1 MIKKIKFFLN
11 KKQRYFIAFLF
22 VGILISAIF
31 EMIGVGSIP
40 IFINLLLKPDQLIS
54 YLPENGLTNFFIAQD
69 HLSQILISALFL
81 LLIFIFKNLFL
92 FFTIYLQA
100 KIFKNI
106 NIENS
111 KRLFQAYVQSPYYL
125 HLSRNPAETGR
136 NVTNEVGLSS
146 RYIECLLY
154 VVREV
159 LVIAAIFILLL
170 LTDPITVLIV
180 FSVVGLFAIT
190 FHFVLKNK
198 ITTLSKLAQ
207 FHRGQ
212 QLQLVNQVFGA
223 IKDTIILNRELYF
236 TNKFRDNT
244 AGAQRYVLFS
254 TIINKLPR
262 LFLEILGVIIIL
274 LVTVLF
280 VVNDRSMETMIPTL
294 GLLGAATIRM
304 LPSFNTIASQ
314 LASMR
319 GSYVSFDLVV
329 KELIK
334 LEKYVN
340 TKNNLTNTTLT
351 TKNILNKSIELKN
364 IIFKYPNSEKE
375 ILKKLSLKILP
386 GSSIGIIGATGS
398 GKSTLVDIIL
408 GLLPPSNGQVL
419 VDGNN
424 ININNNHLAWQSQ
437 IGYIPQDI
445 YLIDDT
451 IKRNIAF
458 GIDDNEISEDDIQRA
473 IILAQISE
481 FVSDLPLQLNTIIG
495 NRGIRLSGGQ
505 RQRVGIAR
513 ALYRKSKI
521 LVFDEATSS
530 LDVETEKAIV
540 DCIENLDGKV
550 TLIVITHRLQ
560 TLRNF
565 KNIYFIKQGLITNHG
580 TYKEII
586 ENKNIYKN

>member
-280 VVNDRSMETMIPTL
+280 VVNDRSMDTMIPTL

-364 IIFKYPNSEKE
+364 IVFKYPNSEKE

-473 IILAQISE
+473 IKLAQISE

-505 RQRVGIAR
+505 RQRIGIAR

>member
-11 KKQRYFIAFLF
+11 KKQRTYIAFLF
-22 VGILISAIF
+22 VGILVSAIL

-54 YLPENGLTNFFIAQD
+54 YLPENNLTNFFIAQN
-69 HLSQILISALFL
+69 HLTQILLSAFFL
-81 LLIFIFKNLFL
+81 LLIFVFKNLFL

-100 KIFKNI
+100 RIFKNI

-125 HLSRNPAETGR
+125 HLSRNPAATGR

-154 VVREV
+154 VAREV
-159 LVIAAIFILLL
+159 LVIVAIFILLL

-190 FHFVLKNK
+190 FHFILKNK
-198 ITTLSKLAQ
+198 ITSLSKLAQ

-280 VVNDRSMETMIPTL
+280 VVNDRSMDTMIPTL

-329 KELIK
+329 QELIK

-340 TKNNLTNTTLT
+340 KKNNFKINKLV
-351 TKNILNKSIELKN
+351 TKDILNKSIELKN
-364 IIFKYPNSEKE
+364 ITFKYPDTEKE

-386 GSSIGIIGATGS
+386 GSSVGIIGATGS

-408 GLLPPSNGQVL
+408 GLLPPSEGQVL

-424 ININNNHLAWQSQ
+424 INIDNNHLAWQSQ

-458 GIDDNEISEDDIQRA
+458 GIDDHEIREEDIERA
-473 IILAQISE
+473 IKLAQLSK

-505 RQRVGIAR
+505 RQRIGIAR

-530 LDVETEKAIV
+530 LDIETEKAIV

-560 TLRNF
+560 TLKNF
-565 KNIYFIKQGLITNHG
+565 KNIYFIKQGLITDHG
-580 TYKEII
+580 SYKEII

>member
-111 KRLFQAYVQSPYYL
+111 KRLFQAYIQSPYYL
-125 HLSRNPAETGR
+125 HLSRNPAATGR

-154 VVREV
+154 VVREI

-351 TKNILNKSIELKN
+351 TKDILNKSIELKN
-364 IIFKYPNSEKE
+364 IVFKYPNSEKE

-473 IILAQISE
+473 IKLAQISE

>member
-125 HLSRNPAETGR
+125 HLSRNPAATGR

-154 VVREV
+154 VVREI

-351 TKNILNKSIELKN
+351 TKDILNKSIELKN
-364 IIFKYPNSEKE
+364 IVFKYPNSEKE

-473 IILAQISE
+473 IKLAQISE

>member
-11 KKQRYFIAFLF
+11 KKQRTYIAFLF
-22 VGILISAIF
+22 VGILVSAIF

-54 YLPENGLTNFFIAQD
+54 YLPENNLTNFFIAQD
-69 HLSQILISALFL
+69 HLTQILLSAFFL
-81 LLIFIFKNLFL
+81 LLIFVFKNLFL

-100 KIFKNI
+100 RIFKNI

-125 HLSRNPAETGR
+125 HLSRNPAATGR

-154 VVREV
+154 VAREV
-159 LVIAAIFILLL
+159 LVIVAIFILLL

-190 FHFVLKNK
+190 FHFILKNK
-198 ITTLSKLAQ
+198 ITSLSKLAQ

-280 VVNDRSMETMIPTL
+280 VVNDRSMDTMIPTL

-329 KELIK
+329 QELIK

-340 TKNNLTNTTLT
+340 KKNNFKINKLV
-351 TKNILNKSIELKN
+351 TKDILNKSIELKN
-364 IIFKYPNSEKE
+364 ITFKYPDTEKE

-386 GSSIGIIGATGS
+386 GSSVGIIGATGS

-408 GLLPPSNGQVL
+408 GLLPPSDGQVL

-424 ININNNHLAWQSQ
+424 INIDNNHLAWQSQ

-458 GIDDNEISEDDIQRA
+458 GIDDHEIREEDIERA
-473 IILAQISE
+473 INLAQLSK

-505 RQRVGIAR
+505 RQRIGIAR

-530 LDVETEKAIV
+530 LDIETEKAIV

-560 TLRNF
+560 TLKNF
-565 KNIYFIKQGLITNHG
+565 KNIYFIKQGLITDHG
-580 TYKEII
+580 SYKEII

>member
-280 VVNDRSMETMIPTL
+280 VVNDRSMDTMIPTL

-351 TKNILNKSIELKN
+351 TKDILNKSIELKN
-364 IIFKYPNSEKE
+364 IVFKYPNSEKE

-408 GLLPPSNGQVL
+408 GLLPPSSGQVL

-473 IILAQISE
+473 IKLAQISE

>member
-11 KKQRYFIAFLF
+11 KKQRTYIAFLF
-22 VGILISAIF
+22 VGILVSAIL

-54 YLPENGLTNFFIAQD
+54 YLPENNLTNFFIAQN
-69 HLSQILISALFL
+69 HLTQILLSAFFL
-81 LLIFIFKNLFL
+81 LLIFVFKNLFL

-100 KIFKNI
+100 RIFKNI

-125 HLSRNPAETGR
+125 HLSRNPAATGR

-154 VVREV
+154 VAREV
-159 LVIAAIFILLL
+159 LVIVAIFILLL

-190 FHFVLKNK
+190 FHFILKNK
-198 ITTLSKLAQ
+198 ITSLSKLAQ

-280 VVNDRSMETMIPTL
+280 VVNDRSMDTMIPTL

-329 KELIK
+329 QELIK

-340 TKNNLTNTTLT
+340 KKNNFKINKLV
-351 TKNILNKSIELKN
+351 TKDILNKSIELKN
-364 IIFKYPNSEKE
+364 ITFKYPDTEKE

-386 GSSIGIIGATGS
+386 GSSVGIIGATGS

-408 GLLPPSNGQVL
+408 GLLPPSDGQVL

-424 ININNNHLAWQSQ
+424 INIDNNHLAWQSQ

-458 GIDDNEISEDDIQRA
+458 GIDDHEIREEDIERA
-473 IILAQISE
+473 IKLAQLSK

-505 RQRVGIAR
+505 RQRIGIAR

-530 LDVETEKAIV
+530 LDIETEKAIV

-565 KNIYFIKQGLITNHG
+565 KNIYFIKQGLITDHG
-580 TYKEII
+580 SYKEII

>member
-11 KKQRYFIAFLF
+11 KKQRTYIAFLF
-22 VGILISAIF
+22 VGILVSAIL

-54 YLPENGLTNFFIAQD
+54 YLPENNLTNFFIAQD
-69 HLSQILISALFL
+69 HLTQILLSAFFL
-81 LLIFIFKNLFL
+81 LLIFVFKNLFL

-100 KIFKNI
+100 RIFKNI

-125 HLSRNPAETGR
+125 HLSRNPAATGR

-154 VVREV
+154 VAREV
-159 LVIAAIFILLL
+159 LVIVAIFILLL

-190 FHFVLKNK
+190 FHFILKNK
-198 ITTLSKLAQ
+198 ITSLSKLAQ

-280 VVNDRSMETMIPTL
+280 VVNDRSMDTMIPTL

-329 KELIK
+329 QELIK

-340 TKNNLTNTTLT
+340 KKNNFKINKLV
-351 TKNILNKSIELKN
+351 TKDILNKSIELKN
-364 IIFKYPNSEKE
+364 ITFKYPDTEKE

-386 GSSIGIIGATGS
+386 GSSVGIIGATGS

-408 GLLPPSNGQVL
+408 GLLPPSEGQVL

-424 ININNNHLAWQSQ
+424 INIDNNHLAWQSQ

-458 GIDDNEISEDDIQRA
+458 GIDDHEIREEDIERA
-473 IILAQISE
+473 IKLAQLSK

-505 RQRVGIAR
+505 RQRIGIAR

-530 LDVETEKAIV
+530 LDIETEKAIV

-560 TLRNF
+560 TLKNF
-565 KNIYFIKQGLITNHG
+565 KNIYFIKQGLITDHG
-580 TYKEII
+580 SYKEII

>member
-11 KKQRYFIAFLF
+11 KKQRTYIAFLF
-22 VGILISAIF
+22 VGILVSAIL

-54 YLPENGLTNFFIAQD
+54 YLPENNLTNFFIAQN
-69 HLSQILISALFL
+69 HLTQILLSAFFL
-81 LLIFIFKNLFL
+81 LLIFVFKNLFL

-100 KIFKNI
+100 RIFKNI

-125 HLSRNPAETGR
+125 HLSRNPAATGR

-154 VVREV
+154 VAREV
-159 LVIAAIFILLL
+159 LVIVAIFILLL

-190 FHFVLKNK
+190 FHFILKNK
-198 ITTLSKLAQ
+198 ITSLSKLAQ

-280 VVNDRSMETMIPTL
+280 VVNDRSMDTMIPTL

-329 KELIK
+329 QELIK

-340 TKNNLTNTTLT
+340 KKNNFKINKLV
-351 TKNILNKSIELKN
+351 TKDILNKSIELKN
-364 IIFKYPNSEKE
+364 ITFKYPDTEKE

-386 GSSIGIIGATGS
+386 GSSVGIIGATGS

-408 GLLPPSNGQVL
+408 GLLPPSDGQVL

-424 ININNNHLAWQSQ
+424 INIDNNHLAWQSQ

-458 GIDDNEISEDDIQRA
+458 GIDDHEIREEDIERA
-473 IILAQISE
+473 IKLAQLSK

-505 RQRVGIAR
+505 RQRIGIAR

-530 LDVETEKAIV
+530 LDIETEKAIV

-560 TLRNF
+560 TLKNF
-565 KNIYFIKQGLITNHG
+565 KNIYFIKQGLITDHG
-580 TYKEII
+580 SYKEII

>member
-11 KKQRYFIAFLF
+11 KKQRTYIAFLF
-22 VGILISAIF
+22 VGILVSAIF

-54 YLPENGLTNFFIAQD
+54 YLPENNLTNFFIAQN
-69 HLSQILISALFL
+69 HLTQILLSAFFL
-81 LLIFIFKNLFL
+81 LLIFVFKNLFL

-100 KIFKNI
+100 RIFKNI

-125 HLSRNPAETGR
+125 HLSRNPAATGR

-154 VVREV
+154 VAREV
-159 LVIAAIFILLL
+159 LVIVAIFILLL

-180 FSVVGLFAIT
+180 LSVVGLFAIT
-190 FHFVLKNK
+190 FHFILKNK
-198 ITTLSKLAQ
+198 ITSLSKLAQ

-280 VVNDRSMETMIPTL
+280 VVNDRSMDTMIPTL

-340 TKNNLTNTTLT
+340 KKNNFKINKLV
-351 TKNILNKSIELKN
+351 TKDILNKSIELKN
-364 IIFKYPNSEKE
+364 ITFKYPDTEKE

-386 GSSIGIIGATGS
+386 GSSVGIIGATGS

-408 GLLPPSNGQVL
+408 GLLPPSDGQVL

-424 ININNNHLAWQSQ
+424 INIDNNHLAWQSQ

-458 GIDDNEISEDDIQRA
+458 GIDDHEIREEDIERA
-473 IILAQISE
+473 IKLAQLSK

-505 RQRVGIAR
+505 RQRIGIAR

-530 LDVETEKAIV
+530 LDIETEKAIV

-560 TLRNF
+560 TLKNF
-565 KNIYFIKQGLITNHG
+565 KNIYFIKQGLITDHG
-580 TYKEII
+580 SYKEII

>member
-11 KKQRYFIAFLF
+11 KKQRTYIAFLF
-22 VGILISAIF
+22 VGILVSAIF

-54 YLPENGLTNFFIAQD
+54 YLPENNLTNFFIVQD
-69 HLSQILISALFL
+69 HLTQILLSAFFL
-81 LLIFIFKNLFL
+81 LLIFVFKNLFL

-100 KIFKNI
+100 RIFKNI

-125 HLSRNPAETGR
+125 HLSRNPAATGR

-154 VVREV
+154 VAREV
-159 LVIAAIFILLL
+159 LVIVAIFILLL

-190 FHFVLKNK
+190 FHFILKNK
-198 ITTLSKLAQ
+198 ITSLSKLAQ

-280 VVNDRSMETMIPTL
+280 VVNDRSMDTMIPTL

-329 KELIK
+329 QELIK

-340 TKNNLTNTTLT
+340 KKNNFKINKLV
-351 TKNILNKSIELKN
+351 TKDILNKSIELKN
-364 IIFKYPNSEKE
+364 ITFKYPDTEKE

-386 GSSIGIIGATGS
+386 GSSVGIIGATGS

-408 GLLPPSNGQVL
+408 GLLPPSDGQVL

-424 ININNNHLAWQSQ
+424 INIDNNHLAWQSQ

-458 GIDDNEISEDDIQRA
+458 GIDDHEIREEDIERA
-473 IILAQISE
+473 IKLAQLSK

-505 RQRVGIAR
+505 RQRIGIAR

-530 LDVETEKAIV
+530 LDIETEKAIV

-565 KNIYFIKQGLITNHG
+565 KNIYFIKQGLITDHG
-580 TYKEII
+580 SYKEII

>member
-11 KKQRYFIAFLF
+11 KKQRTYIAFLF
-22 VGILISAIF
+22 VGILVSAIF

-54 YLPENGLTNFFIAQD
+54 YLPENNLTNFFIAQD
-69 HLSQILISALFL
+69 HLTQILLSAFFL
-81 LLIFIFKNLFL
+81 LLIFVFKNLFL

-100 KIFKNI
+100 RIFKNI

-125 HLSRNPAETGR
+125 HLSRNPAATGR

-154 VVREV
+154 VAREV
-159 LVIAAIFILLL
+159 LVIVAIFILLL

-190 FHFVLKNK
+190 FHFILKNK
-198 ITTLSKLAQ
+198 ITSLSKLAQ

-280 VVNDRSMETMIPTL
+280 VVNDRSMDTMIPTL

-329 KELIK
+329 QELIK

-340 TKNNLTNTTLT
+340 KKNNFKINKLV
-351 TKNILNKSIELKN
+351 TKDILNKSIELKN
-364 IIFKYPNSEKE
+364 ITFKYPDTEKE

-386 GSSIGIIGATGS
+386 GSSVGIIGATGS

-408 GLLPPSNGQVL
+408 GLLPPSDGQVL

-424 ININNNHLAWQSQ
+424 INIDNNHLAWQSQ

-458 GIDDNEISEDDIQRA
+458 GIDDHEIREEDIERA
-473 IILAQISE
+473 IKLAQLSK

-505 RQRVGIAR
+505 RQRIGIAR

-530 LDVETEKAIV
+530 LDIETEKAIV

-560 TLRNF
+560 TLKNF
-565 KNIYFIKQGLITNHG
+565 KNIYFIKQGLITDHG
-580 TYKEII
+580 SYKEII

>member
-11 KKQRYFIAFLF
+11 KKQRTYIAFLF
-22 VGILISAIF
+22 VGILVSAIF

-54 YLPENGLTNFFIAQD
+54 YLPENNLTNFFIAQN
-69 HLSQILISALFL
+69 HLTQILLSAFFL
-81 LLIFIFKNLFL
+81 LLIFVFKNLFL

-100 KIFKNI
+100 RIFKNI

-125 HLSRNPAETGR
+125 HLSRNPAATGR

-154 VVREV
+154 VAREV
-159 LVIAAIFILLL
+159 LVIVAIFILLL

-190 FHFVLKNK
+190 FHFILKNK
-198 ITTLSKLAQ
+198 ITSLSKLAQ

-280 VVNDRSMETMIPTL
+280 VVNDRSMDTMIPTL

-329 KELIK
+329 QELIK

-340 TKNNLTNTTLT
+340 KKNNFKINKLV
-351 TKNILNKSIELKN
+351 TKDILNKSIELKN
-364 IIFKYPNSEKE
+364 ITFKYPDTEKE

-386 GSSIGIIGATGS
+386 GSSVGIIGATGS

-408 GLLPPSNGQVL
+408 GLLPPSDGQVL

-424 ININNNHLAWQSQ
+424 INIDNNHLAWQSQ

-458 GIDDNEISEDDIQRA
+458 GIDDHEIREEDIERA
-473 IILAQISE
+473 IKLAQLSK

-505 RQRVGIAR
+505 RQRIGIAR

-530 LDVETEKAIV
+530 LDIETEKAIV

-565 KNIYFIKQGLITNHG
+565 KNIYFIKQGLITDHG
-580 TYKEII
+580 SYKEII

>member
-54 YLPENGLTNFFIAQD
+54 YLPENDLTNFFIAQD
-69 HLSQILISALFL
+69 HLSQILLSALFL

-154 VVREV
+154 VVREI

-280 VVNDRSMETMIPTL
+280 VVNDRSMDTMIPTL

-351 TKNILNKSIELKN
+351 TKDILNKSIELKN
-364 IIFKYPNSEKE
+364 IVFKYPNSEKE

-408 GLLPPSNGQVL
+408 GLLPPSSGQVL

-473 IILAQISE
+473 IKLAQISE